1 MTSIYTDNT
10 YLDNNPTWHEEDAP
24 FKAKTALNLLKKHK
38 ILPDTIAEIGC
49 GSAEILVQLS
59 KKMPN
64 RTKFWGFDISPQA
77 IEIAKKKEYAN
88 LKVEQ
93 KDITQNP
100 AEYSYELVLVMDVIE
115 HLENYFE
122 FLNKIKGIGKHTIF
136 HIPLD
141 MCMWSLFREGMLLE
155 TKSRIGHIHN
165 FTEDFILSVLADN
178 GYKVIDKTYTPPS
191 FKEKS
196 FKNSFVSVIR
206 KMLFAVAPRFCTKTI
221 GGYSIMV
228 LVESFEI
235 KKNR

>member
-1 MTSIYTDNT
+1 MKAENV
-10 YLDNNPTWHEEDAP
+10 LD
-24 FKAKTALNLLKKHK
+24 LLKRQK

-64 RTKFWGFDISPQA
+64 RTKFWGYDISPQA
-77 IEIAKKKEYAN
+77 IEIAKKKENKN
-88 LKVEQ
+88 LKVEL
-93 KDITQNP
+93 KDITQSP
-100 AEYSYELVLVMDVIE
+100 SEHSYELVLVMDVIE

-122 FLNKIKGIGKHTIF
+122 FLDKIKEIGKHTVF

-165 FTEDFILSVLADN
+165 FTEDFILSVLQDY
-178 GYKVIDKTYTPPS
+178 GYKVLDKKYTPPS
-191 FKEKS
+191 FKHKS
-196 FKNSFVSVIR
+196 VKQRIVNVFRKILFVI
-206 KMLFAVAPRFCTKTI
+206 APRFCTKTI

-228 LVESFEI
+228 LVENSESD
-235 KKNR
+235 

>member
-1 MTSIYTDNT
+1 MSSIYTDST
-10 YLDNNPTWHEEDAP
+10 YLENNPTWHEEDAP
-24 FKAKTALNLLKKHK
+24 FKAKTALDLLKKHK

-49 GSAEILVQLS
+49 GSAEVLVQLS

-64 RTKFWGFDISPQA
+64 RTKFWGYDISPQA

-93 KDITQNP
+93 KDITKNP

-122 FLNKIKGIGKHTIF
+122 FLDNIKGIGKHTIF

-165 FTEDFILSVLADN
+165 FTEDFILSVLEDY
-178 GYKVIDKTYTPPS
+178 GYKVIDKAYTPPS
-191 FKEKS
+191 FKHKS
-196 FKNSFVSVIR
+196 VKQNIVSGFR
-206 KMLFAVAPRFCTKTI
+206 KMLFAIAPRFCTKTI

-228 LVESFEI
+228 LVEP
-235 KKNR
+235 K

>member
-10 YLDNNPTWHEEDAP
+10 YLENNPTWHEEDAP
-24 FKAKTALNLLKKHK
+24 LKAKNILDLLKRQK

-59 KKMPN
+59 KRMPN
-64 RTKFWGFDISPQA
+64 RTKFWGYDISPQA

-88 LKVEQ
+88 LKVEL
-93 KDITQNP
+93 KDITQSP
-100 AEYSYELVLVMDVIE
+100 SVHSYELVLVMDVLE

-122 FLNKIKGIGKHTIF
+122 FLEKIKGIGKHTIF

-165 FTEDFILSVLADN
+165 FTEDFILSVLKDY
-178 GYKVIDKTYTPPS
+178 GYKILDRQYTPPS
-191 FKEKS
+191 FKHKS
-196 FKNSFVSVIR
+196 TKQSIVNALR
-206 KMLFAVAPRFCTKTI
+206 KMLFAIAPRFCTKTI

-228 LVESFEI
+228 LVESLEVS
-235 KKNR
+235 KNS